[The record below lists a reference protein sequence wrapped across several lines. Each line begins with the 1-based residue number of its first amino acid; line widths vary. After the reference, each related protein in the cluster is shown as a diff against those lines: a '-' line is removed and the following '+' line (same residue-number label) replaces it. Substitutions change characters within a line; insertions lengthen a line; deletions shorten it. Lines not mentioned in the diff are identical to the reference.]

1 MSIVGAVMMTSS
13 SACYAQWGKHDIE
26 YKQTAKAGITDLSP
40 YAGNELHGG
49 HRA

>member
-13 SACYAQWGKHDIE
+13 SVCYAQWDKYDIE
-26 YKQTAKAGITDLSP
+26 YKQAAEAGITDLSP
-40 YAGNELHGG
+40 YTGDELHGG